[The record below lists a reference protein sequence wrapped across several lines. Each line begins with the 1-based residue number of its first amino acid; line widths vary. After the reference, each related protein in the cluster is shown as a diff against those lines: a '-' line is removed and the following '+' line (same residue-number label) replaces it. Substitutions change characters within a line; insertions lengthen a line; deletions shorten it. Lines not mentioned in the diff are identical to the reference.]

1 MRLRVPGAVT
11 AARRALGRRSRG
23 ERGSFTFVV
32 VFWALMTMVLGGLV
46 IDGGLA
52 ITERQRIGD
61 IAEQAARAA
70 ADDLDQDQLRQGN
83 YALAGDF
90 RTQCAAVVKASG
102 LDSSAITECQ
112 QTGTKTLAGGQVVP
126 VVTVGLTFTYNPIL
140 LSMFYSGTFTAN
152 ASATAYPQPGF

>member
-1 MRLRVPGAVT
+1 MPRRMPGLP
-11 AARRALGRRSRG
+11 RRD
-23 ERGSFTFVV
+23 ERGSFTFIV
-32 VFWALMTMVLGGLV
+32 VFWALMTMLLGGLV

-70 ADDLDQDQLRQGN
+70 ADDLNQDQLRQGN
-83 YALAGDF
+83 YALDSTYSA
-90 RTQCAAVVKASG
+90 QCDAVVQASG
-102 LDSSAITECQ
+102 LDPASAITECL
-112 QTGTKTLAGGQVVP
+112 QTGTKQLAGGQVVP
-126 VVTVGLTFTYNPIL
+126 VVTVRLTFTYNPIL